1 MALFNARS
9 QAELKISTRI
19 QPSDYQLSSGLG
31 IRIVRLFSTNE

>member
-9 QAELKISTRI
+9 QAELKISTNI
-19 QPSDYQLSSGLG
+19 LPTYYQLPSGLG